1 MGRAGSSTC
10 SIHATWMKRGEEGEI
25 DADMSDFR
33 LLSSESDYTLSSD
46 PVQDGSM
53 IIGKWGADSQNGGG
67 GWFVGKV
74 RPTANKWKKDM
85 AKAKQKG
92 REGPC
97 DPRVVF
103 WDDGYE
109 TIWDCA
115 EPITRET
122 FNEEMSAKTE
132 AESRAPVFSWFVAE
146 DVAADAQSEDEMD
159 VSCITLAD

>member
-10 SIHATWMKRGEEGEI
+10 SIHATWMTRGEEGEI

-74 RPTANKWKKDM
+74 RPTANK
-85 AKAKQKG
+85 
-92 REGPC
+92 
-97 DPRVVF
+97 
-103 WDDGYE
+103 
-109 TIWDCA
+109 
-115 EPITRET
+115 
-122 FNEEMSAKTE
+122 
-132 AESRAPVFSWFVAE
+132 
-146 DVAADAQSEDEMD
+146 
-159 VSCITLAD
+159 